1 MRKKYY
7 NRCKH
12 ECKCVKPLRTHHC
25 STCGRCVLRMDH
37 HCKWLANCVGQRN
50 LKFFLNFVFYMGVF
64 CLYSFVIFVIQVIE
78 IFGENPELK
87 SPKTILKLC
96 IVIPTG
102 LLTFLVSAFC
112 FLQFCN
118 QLHQIKKN
126 RSYIDNL
133 QNSEGNYS
141 MELSLHNKIRN
152 PALMRFQQ
160 QNYFD
165 KLAEVFGDRN
175 ILWWFFPV
183 YRLNNSML
191 RVEKELQQ
199 FQIS

>member
-25 STCGRCVLRMDH
+25 STCERCVLRMDH

-78 IFGENPELK
+78 IFGKNPELK